1 VADRGAASSTLG
13 KRTVRDLDVTTG
25 QSVLARVDFN
35 VPLEDGRVADD
46 ARIRAALPT
55 IELLLERGV
64 RLVLCSHLGRPK
76 GRDPETSLEPVSAR
90 LGQLIDAQVH
100 QAPEVVGPEVRRGVD
115 RLEPSS
121 VLVLENTRWER
132 GEPENDAGLARELAS
147 LGDAYVNDAFGAAHR
162 AHASTAGVAEY
173 LRPAVAGLLLERE
186 VVTLRSIVEAPER
199 PLVVV
204 LGGAK
209 VTDKIAL
216 IDRFLDT
223 ADALLIGGA
232 MCFSFFRARGIPT
245 GESLVEEEGVEL
257 ARRALEKADSSRCRL
272 ELPVDLV
279 AGDRFDAGAEQR
291 ELDGVEVPDG
301 WMGLDVGPQT
311 AAAYA
316 DEVAKAGT
324 VFWNGPMGAFEL
336 KPFAAGTRAVA
347 EAVARAPGTTVVGG
361 GDSGAALAEFG
372 LAGDVDHLSTG
383 GGASLELLEGKPLP
397 GVEVLDDA

>member
-1 VADRGAASSTLG
+1 LRSAFSQARPSPEVFG
-13 KRTVRDLDVTTG
+13 KRTVRDLDLTTG
-25 QSVLARVDFN
+25 QAVLARVDFN
-35 VPLEDGRVADD
+35 VPLEDGQVTDD
-46 ARIRAALPT
+46 ARVRAALPT

-64 RLVLCSHLGRPK
+64 RLVLCSHLGRPR
-76 GRDPETSLEPVSAR
+76 GRDPETSMAAVSAR
-90 LGQLIDAQVH
+90 LGELLDAPVH
-100 QAPEVVGPEVRRGVD
+100 QAPEVVGPEVRRGAE
-115 RLEPSS
+115 RLEPGA

-132 GEPENDAGLARELAS
+132 GETENDPALA
-147 LGDAYVNDAFGAAHR
+147 R
-162 AHASTAGVAEY
+162 AHASTVGVAEY

-232 MCFSFFRARGIPT
+232 MCFSFFRAQGIPT
-245 GESLVEEEGVEL
+245 GDSLVEDEGVEL
-257 ARRALEKADSSRCRL
+257 AREALEKADASDCRL
-272 ELPVDLV
+272 RLPVDIV
-279 AGDRFDAGAEQR
+279 AGDRFDAGAEHR
-291 ELDGVEVPDG
+291 EFEGVEVPDG
-301 WMGLDVGPQT
+301 WMGLDVGPRT

-316 DEVAKAGT
+316 DELAKAGT

-336 KPFAAGTRAVA
+336 EPFAAGTRAVA
-347 EAVARAPGTTVVGG
+347 EAVARAGGTTVVGG

-372 LAGDVDHLSTG
+372 LAGEVDHLSTG
-383 GGASLELLEGKPLP
+383 GGAALELLEGKPLP
-397 GVEVLDDA
+397 GVEILDDA

>member
-1 VADRGAASSTLG
+1 MLG
-13 KRTVRDLDVTTG
+13 KRTVRDLEVTAG
-25 QSVLARVDFN
+25 ESVLARVDFN
-35 VPLEDGRVADD
+35 VPLEEGVVVDD
-46 ARIRAALPT
+46 ARIQAAVPT
-55 IELLLERGV
+55 IELLLQKGT

-76 GRDPETSLEPVSAR
+76 GRDPETSLTPVSAR
-90 LGQLIDAQVH
+90 LGELIDAPVH

-115 RLEPSS
+115 RLEPGA

-132 GEPENDAGLARELAS
+132 GETENDPGLARELAS

-162 AHASTAGVAEY
+162 AHASTAGVAQY

-199 PLVVV
+199 PLTVV

-209 VTDKIAL
+209 VSDKIAL

-223 ADALLIGGA
+223 ADVLLIGGA
-232 MCFSFFRARGIPT
+232 MCFSFFRAQGIPT
-245 GESLVEEEGVEL
+245 GDSLVEEEGVEL
-257 ARRALEKADSSRCRL
+257 ARRALEKADSSNCRL
-272 ELPVDLV
+272 RLPVDLV
-279 AGDRFDAGAEQR
+279 IGERFDESAEHR

-301 WMGLDVGPQT
+301 WMGLDIGPRSS
-311 AAAYA
+311 AAYA
-316 DEVAKAGT
+316 DEIAKAGT

-336 KPFAAGTRAVA
+336 APFAAGTRAVA
-347 EAVARAPGTTVVGG
+347 EAVADAPGTTVVGG

-372 LAGDVDHLSTG
+372 LADRVDHLSTG
-383 GGASLELLEGKPLP
+383 GGAALELLEGKSLP